1 MKRNSSQSKDK
12 ANQRF
17 SIRKYAIGT
26 VSVVSATFFFVN
38 GQVSYASEQEGSQ
51 QIEQQKIVQS
61 NQGNTASTSDNSNEK
76 TMPQAQQLQTS
87 NLQFS
92 DTSATKENTK
102 QPSSNEIKMD
112 STSKVQH
119 NETSSNHIQVKD
131 IPAPKLNDNTSK
143 HTEQGHFTIH
153 DEHEKISQQ
162 NENDINQKDV
172 AENNQKDYPQTQK
185 DIQKSN
191 SSLNESHNLQAQ
203 STMGK
208 LNHQDQVEKVQ
219 QSKVNYIRTT
229 HTDEKKEV
237 SENHDVKTHEQSNP
251 QTTSL
256 KNSTAGT
263 EETATTEKPDE
274 KLKPGLHQSNS
285 KNLKTKK
292 VFTTNQKTSNDHK
305 VQSAKQTSSLVKSKQ
320 LSVNNQPATKQ
331 NTQVQQSEVNE
342 LLKTAK
348 NAKQGQYVNKYPIIL
363 VHGFMGLIGDNAPK
377 VYPNYWGG
385 KKFKVKE
392 ELEKAGYQVYEADV
406 GAFSSNYDRA
416 VELYHYIK
424 GGAADYGQAHAEK
437 HGHHRYGRTYEGIM
451 PNWKPGQK
459 VHLIGHS
466 MGGQTIRLLE
476 QLLRNGNPE
485 EIAYQQTHGGEVSSL
500 FKGQQDNMISSITT
514 LATPHN
520 GSPASDNLGNREF
533 AKKIL
538 NDIGKLSG
546 SRFSNIDLGFSQW
559 GFKQRPNENYI
570 EYTQR
575 IKNSR
580 LWDTTDNALT
590 DLTLAGSE
598 QLNQNTSLNPNIV
611 YTSYAGEASH
621 AALSGKHVPNIRQYP
636 LMDLTSRIIGK
647 DPNELLR
654 HNDGIVP
661 TVSALHPNGQAF
673 KDVADI
679 TQASAKG
686 IWQVLPVKK
695 DWDHMDFVGL
705 DATDYKRTGEEL
717 KQFYTGIIN
726 NLIRIEE
733 SEE

>member
-1 MKRNSSQSKDK
+1 MQDNQRKK
-12 ANQRF
+12 ARQRF
-17 SIRKYAIGT
+17 SIRKYTIGT
-26 VSVVSATFFFVN
+26 VSIVSATFFFVN
-38 GQVSYASEQEGSQ
+38 GQVSYASEQDASH
-51 QIEQQKIVQS
+51 QIDQQKVVQA
-61 NQGNTASTSDNSNEK
+61 NQDNKAPTSDNSNEK
-76 TMPQAQQLQTS
+76 PLPQTEQSQNA
-87 NLQFS
+87 NLQYN
-92 DTSATKENTK
+92 DTSASKDNAL
-102 QPSSNEIKMD
+102 QPSSNELKAQNTNKEQLDKSTASHVQIKA
-112 STSKVQH
+112 T
-119 NETSSNHIQVKD
+119 
-131 IPAPKLNDNTSK
+131 PAPELNDNTSQQV
-143 HTEQGHFTIH
+143 EQRNLSIH
-153 DEHEKISQQ
+153 AEHKKNLQQ
-162 NENDINQKDV
+162 NENVNNTKSV
-172 AENNQKDYPQTQK
+172 ENNAQIEQPQTQK
-185 DIQKSN
+185 SIQNSN
-191 SSLNESHNLQAQ
+191 QRVNELRDHEAQ
-203 STMGK
+203 PAIEK
-208 LNHQDQVEKVQ
+208 LNHQDETLQHSQNKH
-219 QSKVNYIRTT
+219 ITT
-229 HTDEKKEV
+229 NQTDEKKTV
-237 SENHDVKTHEQSNP
+237 DTIKGVKTHEQSNS

-256 KNSTAGT
+256 RKKAADTD
-263 EETATTEKPDE
+263 ETVTKEKVADKAE
-274 KLKPGLHQSNS
+274 GKQEPGLHQSTS
-285 KNLKTKK
+285 KNLKTKNAFETNHK
-292 VFTTNQKTSNDHK
+292 TTNDNKI
-305 VQSAKQTSSLVKSKQ
+305 QSTKQTTPSTKQKQ
-320 LSVNNQPATKQ
+320 LSANKAPATKPD
-331 NTQVQQSEVNE
+331 TQVQQSEVNE
-342 LLKTAK
+342 LLKNAK

-363 VHGFMGLIGDNAPK
+363 VHGFMGLTGDNAPK
-377 VYPNYWGG
+377 VYPNYWSG
-385 KKFKVKE
+385 KKYKVKE

-466 MGGQTIRLLE
+466 MGGQTIRFLE

-485 EIAYQQTHGGEVSSL
+485 EIAYQQAHGGEVSSL
-500 FKGQQDNMISSITT
+500 FKGQQDNMIASITT

-570 EYTQR
+570 EYTKR

-590 DLTLAGSE
+590 DLTAAGSE

-611 YTSYAGEASH
+611 YTSFAGEASH

-654 HNDGIVP
+654 LNDGIVP

-679 TQASAKG
+679 AQASAKG
-686 IWQVLPVKK
+686 VWQVLPVKK

-717 KQFYTGIIN
+717 KQFYTGIVN
-726 NLIRIEE
+726 NLMRIEE
-733 SEE
+733 NEK